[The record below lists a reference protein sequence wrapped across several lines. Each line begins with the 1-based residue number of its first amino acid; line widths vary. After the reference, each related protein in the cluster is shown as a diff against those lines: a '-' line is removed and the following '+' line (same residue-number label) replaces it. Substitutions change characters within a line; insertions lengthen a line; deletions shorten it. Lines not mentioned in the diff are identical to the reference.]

1 MTTGQPREPWWVA
14 RLRKIRRWV
23 DVADWR
29 SWVAHALIAVPIF
42 LITAG
47 EFWIL
52 KYFHIYTPWL
62 AAAIAVINLYKVREL
77 EQLAHELMGRWP
89 PNYVDHVVDIL
100 APAFVCVG
108 LALYWSSF

>member
-1 MTTGQPREPWWVA
+1 MTTGQLREPWWVA
-14 RLRKIRRWV
+14 WLRKISRWV
-23 DVADWR
+23 NRADWR
-29 SWVAHALIAVPIF
+29 SWLFHAAIAVPIL

-52 KYFHIYTPWL
+52 KFFHIFTPWL

-77 EQLAHELMGRWP
+77 EQAAHELMGGWS
-89 PNYVDHVVDIL
+89 VDYLDHFMDIF
-100 APAFVCVG
+100 APALLCVG